1 MTELKIFNSEEFGEI
16 RTVTVNN
23 EPMFCLTDVCRALG
37 IVNVGNAKSRLSE
50 KGIRSM
56 DTLTS
61 GGTQKLLYISE
72 PNLYKT
78 IFQSRKKSAER
89 FTDWVTGEVLPSI
102 RKTGSYQKPMTT
114 NEKIQAIAQGYSD
127 LSIKVNKVETDLQN
141 FKQTLPLL
149 AVDCEVITNAVR
161 KRAMS
166 FLGGKQTNAYRN
178 AKLRAKV
185 YSDLHREVKHQF
197 GVNTYKAL
205 HRDQMDIAVGF
216 IEKYE
221 LPFVLLEA
229 IKDANAQ
236 MTLDDLRSK

>member
-1 MTELKIFNSEEFGEI
+1 
-16 RTVTVNN
+16 
-23 EPMFCLTDVCRALG
+23 
-37 IVNVGNAKSRLSE
+37 
-50 KGIRSM
+50 
-56 DTLTS
+56 
-61 GGTQKLLYISE
+61 
-72 PNLYKT
+72 
-78 IFQSRKKSAER
+78 
-89 FTDWVTGEVLPSI
+89 
-102 RKTGSYQKPMTT
+102 
-114 NEKIQAIAQGYSD
+114 
-127 LSIKVNKVETDLQN
+127 
-141 FKQTLPLL
+141 
-149 AVDCEVITNAVR
+149 
-161 KRAMS
+161 MS